1 MAKEE
6 LFTIERDGDELQIDE
21 RRFRLFYQP
30 LGWVRQSVKQ
40 LTKAEIVEELKKRD
54 VNFDEKQKVA
64 ELRALLDGVIAGEQ
78 KEKGE

>member
-1 MAKEE
+1 MAQSE
-6 LFTIERDGDELQIDE
+6 LITIERDGNELQVSE
-21 RRFRLFYQP
+21 RQFRLFYQP
-30 LGWVRQSVKQ
+30 LEWVRQSVKQ

-64 ELRALLDGVIAGEQ
+64 ELRALLDGVIAEEQ

>member
-6 LFTIERDGDELQIDE
+6 MISVERDGDELQISE
-21 RRFRLFYQP
+21 RQYRLFYQP

-64 ELRALLDGVIAGEQ
+64 ELRALLDGVIAEEQ

>member
-54 VNFDEKQKVA
+54 VNFNEKQKVT
-64 ELRALLDGVIAGEQ
+64 ELRALLDGVIAEEQ